1 MLIEILILFFIF
13 LLFYQTYLFIIDN
26 NYFIKKTDVVE
37 GYTDYEQTSYMLSQK
52 NAVNIQDLKERI
64 DNISNINNNYDELNN
79 RLTIVEQKIDN
90 LVNDSLVN
98 TKGSNFDTET
108 IYTVEDE
115 DEENKKNGLPST
127 IDTSQVSTENTG
139 EIPPMNNLDISSTD
153 NLNNN
158 MF

>member
-13 LLFYQTYLFIIDN
+13 LLIYQTYLFIIDDKSSFKEN
-26 NYFIKKTDVVE
+26 SVIE
-37 GYTDYEQTSYMLSQK
+37 GYTDYEETSYMLSQK
-52 NAVNIQDLKERI
+52 NAVNIQSLKDRI

-90 LVNDSLVN
+90 LINSN
-98 TKGSNFDTET
+98 PKGSDFDTN
-108 IYTVEDE
+108 TVYNGDDE
-115 DEENKKNGLPST
+115 EEENKNNGLPST

-139 EIPPMNNLDISSTD
+139 EIPPIDNLDT
-153 NLNNN
+153 NNNNNN

>member
-26 NYFIKKTDVVE
+26 NFFIKKNDIIE

-90 LVNDSLVN
+90 LVNDSLAN

-108 IYTVEDE
+108 IYNSNEEDEE

-127 IDTSQVSTENTG
+127 IDTSQVSTENVG
-139 EIPPMNNLDISSTD
+139 EIPPMDNLDI
-153 NLNNN
+153 NNNN

>member
-64 DNISNINNNYDELNN
+64 DNISNINNNYNELNN

-98 TKGSNFDTET
+98 TKGSNFDTDT
-108 IYTVEDE
+108 TYNTNVEDEE
-115 DEENKKNGLPST
+115 DEENKNNGLSST

-139 EIPPMNNLDISSTD
+139 EIPPMENLDI
-153 NLNNN
+153 NNNNN

>member
-13 LLFYQTYLFIIDN
+13 LLIYQTYLFIIDN
-26 NYFIKKTDVVE
+26 NSSFKENAVIE
-37 GYTDYEQTSYMLSQK
+37 GYTDYEETSYMLSQK
-52 NAVNIQDLKERI
+52 NAVNIQSLKDRL

-90 LVNDSLVN
+90 LINSN
-98 TKGSNFDTET
+98 PKGSDFDTNT
-108 IYTVEDE
+108 VYTADDE
-115 DEENKKNGLPST
+115 EEENKNNGLPST

-139 EIPPMNNLDISSTD
+139 EIPPIDNLDT
-153 NLNNN
+153 NNNNNN

>member
-13 LLFYQTYLFIIDN
+13 LLIYQTYLFIIDN
-26 NYFIKKTDVVE
+26 NSSFKENAVIE
-37 GYTDYEQTSYMLSQK
+37 GYTDYEETSYMLSQK
-52 NAVNIQDLKERI
+52 NAVNIQSLKDRL

-90 LVNDSLVN
+90 LINSN
-98 TKGSNFDTET
+98 PKGSDFDTNT
-108 IYTVEDE
+108 VYTADDE
-115 DEENKKNGLPST
+115 EEENKNNGLPST

-139 EIPPMNNLDISSTD
+139 EIPPIDNLDT
-153 NLNNN
+153 NNNNNNNN

>member
-37 GYTDYEQTSYMLSQK
+37 GYTDYEETSYMLSQK

-79 RLTIVEQKIDN
+79 RLIIVEQKIDN
-90 LVNDSLVN
+90 LVNDSLAN

-108 IYTVEDE
+108 LYSTNEEDDE
-115 DEENKKNGLPST
+115 EENKKNGLPST
-127 IDTSQVSTENTG
+127 IDTSQISTENTG
-139 EIPPMNNLDISSTD
+139 EIPPMDNLDI
-153 NLNNN
+153 NNNN

>member
-13 LLFYQTYLFIIDN
+13 LLSYQTYLFIIDDN
-26 NYFIKKTDVVE
+26 SSFKEKNIIE

-52 NAVNIQDLKERI
+52 NAVNIESLKDRI

-90 LVNDSLVN
+90 LINAN
-98 TKGSNFDTET
+98 PKGSNFDTST
-108 IYTVEDE
+108 VYTAED
-115 DEENKKNGLPST
+115 DEEEKNGLPST
-127 IDTSQVSTENTG
+127 IDTSQVSNENTG
-139 EIPPMNNLDISSTD
+139 EIPPIDNLDT
-153 NLNNN
+153 NNNNNN

>member
-13 LLFYQTYLFIIDN
+13 LLSYQSYLFIIDN
-26 NYFIKKTDVVE
+26 NFSFKENNIIE

-64 DNISNINNNYDELNN
+64 DNISNIINNYDEMNN

-90 LVNDSLVN
+90 LVNDSLAN
-98 TKGSNFDTET
+98 TKGANFDTET
-108 IYTVEDE
+108 TYNANEEDE

-127 IDTSQVSTENTG
+127 IDSTQISTENTG
-139 EIPPMNNLDISSTD
+139 EIPPMDNLDI
-153 NLNNN
+153 NNN
-158 MF
+158 NNIMF

>member
-13 LLFYQTYLFIIDN
+13 LLSYQSYLFITDN
-26 NYFIKKTDVVE
+26 NSSFKENNVIE

-64 DNISNINNNYDELNN
+64 DNISNINNNYDDLNN
-79 RLTIVEQKIDN
+79 RLTIVEEKINN
-90 LVNDSLVN
+90 LINAN
-98 TKGSNFDTET
+98 PPGSNFDTT
-108 IYTVEDE
+108 TVYTQDDE
-115 DEENKKNGLPST
+115 EEENKKNGLPST

-139 EIPPMNNLDISSTD
+139 DIPPIDNLD
-153 NLNNN
+153 NNNNNNNN